1 MLVCTVNEELLPIID
16 CRNRLLGML
25 DDDAYRALMPLLRRT
40 RLAARTVVGARGAAA
55 GAVYFPCSCV
65 LSIVTLM
72 RDGTMVETGA
82 VGNEGFAG
90 IDVLLGSESWGDTVI
105 CQVGGDCLWMARD
118 DFCRAVA
125 GDSGLR
131 RATQRFLMAYLGLV
145 AQSAA
150 CNRLH
155 KVEERF
161 ARWMLMTRDRVG
173 SDEFYLTQEFIAQML
188 GVHRPSVST
197 VASAFQQA
205 GLIRYTRG
213 RMTIL
218 DRAGLEQA
226 SCECYA
232 VCARQIEA
240 VLRPPA

>member
-1 MLVCTVNEELLPIID
+1 VNKPFLPIID
-16 CRNRLLGML
+16 CPNRLLRML
-25 DDDAYRALMPLLRRT
+25 GEDEYRTLMPCLRRV
-40 RLAARTVVGARGAAA
+40 RLSPRTLVGQRDGVAEG
-55 GAVYFPCSCV
+55 VYFPCSCV
-65 LSIVTLM
+65 LSVLTSM
-72 RDGTMVETGA
+72 VDGTVVETGT
-82 VGNEGFAG
+82 VGSEGFVG
-90 IDVLLGSESWGDTVI
+90 IDVLLGSARWSDTVV
-105 CQVGGDCLWMARD
+105 CQVGGDCLWLAAD
-118 DFCRAVA
+118 DFCRAV
-125 GDSGLR
+125 GRDTGLR
-131 RATQRFLMAYLGLV
+131 RAVQRFVLAYLGMV
-145 AQSAA
+145 TQSAA

-161 ARWMLMTRDRVG
+161 ARWMLMTCDRVG
-173 SDEFYLTQEFIAQML
+173 GDAFYLTQEFIAQML

-197 VASAFQQA
+197 VASAFQQS

-240 VLRPPA
+240 LLRPPA